1 MLQTI
6 LAKTEDQ
13 PESAELTL
21 DLVSELKVITLIL
34 LRYTAFDFTIHLKL
48 IFVLVDHSRGTL

>member
-21 DLVSELKVITLIL
+21 DLVNELKEITLIL
-34 LRYTAFDFTIHLKL
+34 LRYIAFDFTIHLEL

>member
-1 MLQTI
+1 MI

-21 DLVSELKVITLIL
+21 DLVNELKVITLIL
-34 LRYTAFDFTIHLKL
+34 LRYTAFNFTIHLKL